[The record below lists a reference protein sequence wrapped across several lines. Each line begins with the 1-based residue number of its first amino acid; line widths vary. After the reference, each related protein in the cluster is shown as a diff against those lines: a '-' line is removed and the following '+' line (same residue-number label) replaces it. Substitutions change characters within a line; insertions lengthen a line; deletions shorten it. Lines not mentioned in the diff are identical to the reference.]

1 MEIKMER
8 QRKTQMLLSLLWIVI
23 MINMIFNDIFSIMV
37 ELVEKDTIQIP
48 GDIKMIMLAAAVIT
62 NIPIFMILLSNILK
76 RKINRILNI
85 IAGFFTIIYVIGGG
99 SLLPHYIFI
108 ASIEVVLSL
117 IIIITA
123 WKWTD

>member
-1 MEIKMER
+1 MER